1 MKHLPLEDQKS
12 IVRDFVMSLTVDQAE
27 TVLELNGHAVA
38 CIVPLPPGNGNEES
52 AWSDAKND
60 RRCELID
67 RKYDGKLT
75 VHEAAELAILQEE
88 ALRYRQRVA
97 PLPLDAAR
105 RLHQKLLL
113 KAKKRTS

>member
-1 MKHLPLEDQKS
+1 
-12 IVRDFVMSLTVDQAE
+12 DFVMSLTADQAE
-27 TVLELNGHAVA
+27 TVLELNGQAVA
-38 CIVPLPPGNGNEES
+38 CVVPLPHRNGTEKS
-52 AWSDAKND
+52 AWNDAKNE

-75 VHEAAELAILQEE
+75 VEEAAELALLQEE
-88 ALRYRQRVA
+88 ALRYRHRVA

-113 KAKKRTS
+113 KANKRRES